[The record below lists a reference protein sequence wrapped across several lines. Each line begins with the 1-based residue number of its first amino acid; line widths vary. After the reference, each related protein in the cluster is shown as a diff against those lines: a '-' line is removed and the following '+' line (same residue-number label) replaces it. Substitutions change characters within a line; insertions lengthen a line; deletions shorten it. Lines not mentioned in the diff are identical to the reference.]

1 VDNRFGEMVA
11 DLGVSANLSTL
22 DALEANPELGA
33 CLVEVWHRQ
42 VHLAGRLDT
51 LAAAMDR
58 VFPDWRSGPMACL
71 PNCQGACCQD

>member
-1 VDNRFGEMVA
+1 MDKSVEAMRE
-11 DLGVSANLSTL
+11 DLGLIRVWADDTPVETL
-22 DALEANPELGA
+22 QAEV
-33 CLVEVWHRQ
+33 VEIWHRQ

-58 VFPDWRSGPMACL
+58 VFPEWRMDNACL